1 MSKHLVI
8 RNGFLLFSDSTE
20 HQIITGVTNY
30 DDYVNNGNQLQENDF
45 SLVSERAVKQA
56 FIDFSATVSGS
67 TGDAGTVQLAD
78 GSGAFAGDDD
88 FSWNTSTKSLTVNGS
103 LILSA
108 TQEVTGVTNS
118 ITDPGS
124 DYELATTSS
133 IVSYIEDQLS
143 GFTTT
148 LSGLTDTNI
157 TTPTQDQ
164 LLVYDGTEWVN
175 SGISGLLGDYY
186 TKTESD
192 GLFYSISGGT
202 LYGDVTIDSTHNLTL
217 TQGDV
222 NVSDGDLTVYGTTR
236 LIGDL
241 FVTGTTTYINVTD
254 LNVSDNIITINS
266 GETSSGI
273 TLGNA
278 GIKIDRGTSDPY
290 YFIFNESTESFRIG
304 IADDLE
310 SALPGDTQAVATRE
324 DNPDANG
331 IAFWNAIESRFDTDT
346 DFTWDGFNLNVG
358 TTGTVDGVNI
368 SEFYD
373 DYNTFTGS
381 TVYTFSGLSDTTI
394 DNPIEGEIVVY
405 LTATEWT
412 NTGISYFYNDLD
424 SRYAQLSGISSEITD
439 VDSTNLATISA
450 ITYYIDEQL
459 SGFTT
464 TLEGLSD
471 TNITNP
477 SASQLLVYNGTEW
490 VNSGKSDYLS
500 EYYTK
505 TEADDEFVTRS
516 GDTMTGDLTIST
528 LTGTGDRLVYVDN
541 NGQLRESDEY
551 IYKTEIT
558 GVNGAGNVIDSID
571 SGVSF
576 GCVWNYYIQDGTN
589 FRSGIITTT
598 WGNGDVAYNETSTQ
612 DIGDT
617 TEVEFSVIL
626 STGDIELQADGG
638 AGTWTIKVARLTI

>member
-67 TGDAGTVQLAD
+67 TGAEGTVQLSN
-78 GSGAFAGDDD
+78 GSGAFAGDSD
-88 FSWNTSTKSLTVNGS
+88 FSWSTSTKSLTVNGS
-103 LILSA
+103 LILSG

-157 TTPTQDQ
+157 TTPLQDQ

-202 LYGDVTIDSTHNLTL
+202 LYGDVTIDSTYNLTL

-222 NVSDGDLTVYGTTR
+222 TVSNGDLTVYGTTR

-290 YFIFNESTESFRIG
+290 YFIFNEATESFRIG

-331 IAFWNAIESRFDTDT
+331 IAFWNAVESRFDTDT
-346 DFTWDGFNLNVG
+346 NFTWNGSNLNVG
-358 TTGTVDGVNI
+358 TTGTIDGVNI

-394 DNPIEGEIVVY
+394 DNPVEGEIVVY

-412 NTGISYFYNDLD
+412 STGISYFYNDLD

-450 ITYYIDEQL
+450 ITYYVDEQL

-471 TNITNP
+471 TNITTP
-477 SASQLLVYNGTEW
+477 LSSQLLVYDGVEW

-505 TEADDEFVTRS
+505 TESDDEFVSRS

-576 GCVWNYYIQDGTN
+576 GCVWNYYIQDGIN

-617 TEVEFSVIL
+617 TEVEFSVTL
-626 STGDIELQADGG
+626 STGNVKLQADGG
-638 AGTWTIKVARLTI
+638 TGTWTIKVARLTI